1 MASIFGYRSFIPC
14 QTREKGDGASK
25 TTCTVRGSADRGGEG
40 AEVILSVGGEG
51 DGIFWSGGGAV
62 FGDND
67 FGSESSGGFRGASGF
82 EAIP

>member
-1 MASIFGYRSFIPC
+1 MER
-14 QTREKGDGASK
+14 D
-25 TTCTVRGSADRGGEG
+25 GEG

-62 FGDND
+62 LGGDD
-67 FGSESSGGFRGASGF
+67 CGGESPGSFQGAFGF